1 MSDTRTIYLHT
12 SDTTF
17 SSDPIDTNY
26 TYLDM
31 SDYDSLNPTYSSTI
45 KVAGGVVGL
54 YEDYTAKITLT
65 FKGQNSG
72 RDERADWVNKYSQL
86 IRQIS
91 VATTPNKDILFN
103 KRCAVSSIQMVDTN
117 YVDGAQVEIE
127 LTLFGRWQSTLLS
140 QPTVTET
147 YDGGT
152 KKYNRHIEVPD
163 ITTTARVGSAYV
175 GTAKVGDTTT
185 PTDRSFDIQAYHYN
199 YQYGTTTTLN
209 QLVLDPDKNRFII
222 AIDPNYVKGTITLSN
237 GTYSVKISS
246 TNLTNTNGIS
256 SDLIT
261 YSTGDFDNLTQFT
274 LLQNGYVASTVW
286 DNISENY
293 ATLYSII
300 NTINTKPADINVS
313 NDAGQ
318 HVPFTLLVYS
328 IQDFI

>member
-12 SDTTF
+12 PNLTF
-17 SSDPIDTNY
+17 SSDPADTNY

-31 SDYDSLNPTYSSTI
+31 SDYDSLNPTYSSTV
-45 KVAGGVVGL
+45 KVSGGVIGL
-54 YEDYTAKITLT
+54 YEDYTTKITLT

-72 RDERADWVNKYSQL
+72 REERADWVNKYAQE
-86 IRQIS
+86 IYKIS
-91 VATTPNKDILFN
+91 VATTSNKDMLFN

-117 YVDGAQVEIE
+117 YIDGAQVEIE
-127 LTLFGRWQSTLLS
+127 ITLFGRWQSTLLS

-152 KKYNRHIEVPD
+152 KKYNRHVDVPD
-163 ITTTARVGSAYV
+163 ITTTQ
-175 GTAKVGDTTT
+175 
-185 PTDRSFDIQAYHYN
+185 PTDQSFDIQAYHYN

-209 QLVLDPDKNRFII
+209 QLTLDADKNRFII
-222 AIDPNYVKGTITLSN
+222 AIDPNYLKGTITLSN

-261 YSTGDFDNLTQFT
+261 YSTGDFDNIKPFT
-274 LLQNGYVASTVW
+274 LLQSGYVASTVW

-293 ATLYSII
+293 AKLYSII
-300 NTINTKPADINVS
+300 NTINNKPADINVS

>member
-12 SDTTF
+12 PDLTF
-17 SSDPIDTNY
+17 SSDPDDANY
-26 TYLDM
+26 IYLDM

-45 KVAGGVVGL
+45 KVSGGVVGL
-54 YEDYTAKITLT
+54 YDDYTAKITLT

-91 VATTPNKDILFN
+91 VATTPNKDMLFN

-127 LTLFGRWQSTLLS
+127 VTLFGRWQSSLIS
-140 QPTVTET
+140 QPTVTEE
-147 YDGGT
+147 YEGGT
-152 KKYNRHIEVPD
+152 KVYNHNIEVTED
-163 ITTTARVGSAYV
+163 ESLA
-175 GTAKVGDTTT
+175 
-185 PTDRSFDIQAYHYN
+185 IQAYRYN
-199 YQYGTTTTLN
+199 YQYGKTTTLN
-209 QLVLDPDKNRFII
+209 QLTLDPDKNRFII

-261 YSTGDFDNLTQFT
+261 YSTGDFDSILPFT
-274 LLQNGYVASTVW
+274 LLQSGYVASTVW

-300 NTINTKPADINVS
+300 NTINTTPADINVS